1 MKITF
6 IRELLIVTLVFLAGS
21 AIAQPPPGINFQAL
35 AKDPL
40 GNPAKNRSVY
50 IKDAIL
56 QNSPNGTKVWEETHV
71 VQTDNDGIYTIV
83 LGQGVKSPSIPAT
96 TTDIGKIDWGHG
108 TFFLNTKVAV
118 APSIPS
124 TWWVAADNYLDMGT
138 VQMQSV
144 PYALFAGNASVTN
157 VNTSISAGPP
167 NTFLITD
174 SLGNVNWQTPRAASQ
189 TVTTVT
195 NFNVSLT
202 VLQGQNVDIP
212 ANTTAVAR
220 ILLPAVKKG
229 DPILVTPQD
238 DYQNWA
244 VYAAWASDDG
254 VVKVRFAN
262 FTNQPVAVLG
272 SQYKIVVIK

>member
-6 IRELLIVTLVFLAGS
+6 IREVLVVTLVFLAGS

-50 IKDAIL
+50 IKDAII
-56 QNSPNGTKVWEETHV
+56 QTSPNGTKVWEETHV

-96 TTDIGKIDWGHG
+96 TTDIGKIDWGHDIY
-108 TFFLNTKVAV
+108 FLNTKVAV

-144 PYALFAGNASVTN
+144 PFALFAGNASVTN

-174 SLGNVNWQTPRAASQ
+174 SLGNVNWQRPQAANAS
-189 TVTTVT
+189 VTTIT
-195 NFNVSLT
+195 NLNLT
-202 VLQGQNVDIP
+202 ILQGQNVFIP
-212 ANTTAVAR
+212 ANTTAVA
-220 ILLPAVKKG
+220 IISLPSVKKG

-244 VYAAWASDDG
+244 VYAAWVSQNG
-254 VVKVRFAN
+254 EVKIRFAN
-262 FTNQPVAVLG
+262 FTNQPVAVFG

>member
-1 MKITF
+1 MKIAF
-6 IRELLIVTLVFLAGS
+6 IRELLIVTLVFLAGG

-50 IKDAIL
+50 IKDAII
-56 QNSPNGTKVWEETHV
+56 QTSPTGTKVWEETHV

-83 LGQGVKSPSIPAT
+83 LGQGVKTPSIPI
-96 TTDIGKIDWGHG
+96 TDIGKIDWSNGPY
-108 TFFLNTKVAV
+108 FLNTKVAV

-174 SLGNVNWQTPRAASQ
+174 SLGNVNWQKPQAASQ
-189 TVTTVT
+189 NVVT
-195 NFNVSLT
+195 NYNLKLT
-202 VLQGQNVDIP
+202 VLQGQSVEIP
-212 ANTTAVAR
+212 ANTTAVAK
-220 ILLPAVKKG
+220 ITLPGVVRG

-244 VYAAWASDDG
+244 VYSAWVSQDG
-254 VVKVRFAN
+254 EVKIRFAN